1 MQITEV
7 QTIIVRLPQIE
18 AKCDGTQDALLV
30 KIHTDAGIV
39 GVGEVDSSPEVAR
52 AIFDAPFSHTIAS
65 GLRALLLGE
74 DPRDIERLW
83 EKMYRGTIYFGRRG
97 AAIHAISGADIA
109 LWDILGKA
117 TRLPCYQL
125 LGGAYQTRLHAYA
138 SDLMPPTPD
147 AAERRAS
154 QMREAGFS
162 ALKFGWGPLGQDE
175 KADAALVAAARR
187 GLGEDGDLMIDIG
200 LCWDAVTAISRVRRL
215 SEYNPYWIEEP
226 LPPDDIEGYGRLA
239 DAGLGVR
246 IAAGEEE
253 STCWGFQDLIERGK
267 IDVVQADI
275 SRAGGLTESR
285 RIAQMARRRN
295 LLCVP
300 HAFST
305 GVLLAASAHWA
316 ASIPNGGLV
325 EYTVAESPLA
335 TGLTGTGLLQEPLRA
350 VDGFLTLTDAPGL
363 GIELDEEAIARYR
376 IA

>member
-7 QTIIVRLPQIE
+7 ETIIVRLPQIE

-30 KIHTDAGIV
+30 KIHTDNGLTGI
-39 GVGEVDSSPEVAR
+39 GEVDSSPEVAK

-65 GLRALLLGE
+65 GLRQLLLGE
-74 DPRDIERLW
+74 DPRDVERLW

-97 AAIHAISGADIA
+97 AAIHALSGADIA
-109 LWDILGKA
+109 LWDLLGKA
-117 TRLPCYQL
+117 TGLPCYQM
-125 LGGAYQTRLHAYA
+125 LGGAYQTRLRAYA

-147 AAERRAS
+147 AAERRAA
-154 QMREAGFS
+154 QMRDAGFT
-162 ALKFGWGPLGQDE
+162 ALKFGWGPLGKDE
-175 KADAALVAAARR
+175 KTDIALVAAARR
-187 GLGEDGDLMIDIG
+187 GFGDENDFMIDIG
-200 LCWDAVTAISRVRRL
+200 LCWDAVTAIARCRRL
-215 SEYNPYWIEEP
+215 AEYNPYWVEEP
-226 LPPDDIEGYGRLA
+226 LPPDDLVGYGRLA
-239 DAGLGVR
+239 DAGTGVR

-253 STCWGFQDLIERGK
+253 STCWGFADLIERGK

-285 RIAQMARRRN
+285 RIAQMAHQRN

-335 TGLTGTGLLQEPLRA
+335 TGLTGTGLLREPLRA
-350 VDGFLTLTDAPGL
+350 VDGYLSLSDAPGL
-363 GIELDEEAIARYR
+363 GIELDEEFIARYR
-376 IA
+376 VA